1 MDEDD
6 RGRLSGGNRSLS
18 EQRRRRVLTRAAPLI
33 VIAVVAFVLGIIVGG
48 GPDAPGA
55 QRFVDAWANEDYG
68 AMYKELSPDS
78 QSKVSRDAFERA
90 YQDAASTMTM
100 QTLTA
105 GTVTDADDLVSTPVE
120 ITTHAFGTLTGTL
133 QIPLSDGKVDWTP
146 NLVFPGLET
155 GEQLER
161 RTRAPARAPI
171 LAADGTALSS
181 GPASA
186 RNVSTAASA
195 VVGLVG
201 TPSDDQAADLARAGF
216 PPGTLTG
223 TSGLELAFNSR
234 LSGKPGGQ
242 LVAVQPDERNDVN
255 GGRIIAQTDPVKG
268 KAVKTSIDPEL
279 QQTAVTALGDLY
291 GGAAVLDAQKGS
303 VMALSGIAFSAPQPP
318 GSTFKIITASGALD
332 AGIVKTTDT
341 FPVETSN
348 TDIGREIAN
357 AHHEP
362 CGGTFVESFAE
373 SCNTVFAPLGVEL
386 GADKLVDTAE
396 KFGFNSRPELY
407 NAEATEA
414 IKPPASTIPKDLA
427 DGVETGVSAIG
438 QGEVL
443 ATPLQMATAAQTIAN
458 NGVRLPTPI
467 ARGPELAPDGG
478 PVKVTS
484 PETAATM
491 RQMMEEVV
499 NSGTGVAGALPG
511 IQVAGKTGTAELG
524 PKALEPGQ
532 ELAPGEEPPQETDAW
547 FTAFAPASNPK
558 IVVCVMVV
566 DSEGDGGTVAAPIV
580 RQIMADYFNVA

>member
-1 MDEDD
+1 MDED

-18 EQRRRRVLTRAAPLI
+18 EQRRQRVLTRAAPLI

-55 QRFVDAWANEDYG
+55 QRFVDAWEQEDYG

-78 QSKVSRDAFERA
+78 QSKVSRDDFERA

-100 QTLTA
+100 QSLTA
-105 GTVTDADDLVSTPVE
+105 GTVTDADDLVSTPVQ

-133 QIPLSDGKVDWTP
+133 ELPLTDGKVNWTP
-146 NLVFPGLET
+146 NLVFPGLAT

-171 LAADGTALSS
+171 LAADGTALAS

-186 RNVSTAASA
+186 RNVSAAASA
-195 VVGLVG
+195 VVGVVG
-201 TPSDDQAADLARAGF
+201 TPSNDQAAQLTRAGF

-223 TSGLELAFNSR
+223 TTGLELAFNSR

-242 LVAVQPDERNDVN
+242 LVAVRPEQRSNLS

-268 KAVKTSIDPEL
+268 KAVKTNIDPEL
-279 QQTAVTALGDLY
+279 QQTAVEALGDLY
-291 GGAAVLDAQKGS
+291 GGAAVLDAQNGS

-318 GSTFKIITASGALD
+318 GSTFKIITATGALD

-362 CGGTFVESFAE
+362 CGGTFIESFAE

-386 GADKLVDTAE
+386 GAEKLVDTAE

-414 IKPPASTIPKDLA
+414 IKPPASTIPHDLS

-458 NGVRLPTPI
+458 DGVRLPTPI

-532 ELAPGEEPPQETDAW
+532 QLGPGEEPPQETDAW

-558 IVVCVMVV
+558 IVVCVMIVNS
-566 DSEGDGGTVAAPIV
+566 DGDGGTVAAPIV